1 MNALEGAAHAAPAPP
16 PRALTLSEVTK
27 DYHTPIGVRRVL
39 KGISFSVSEGEKV
52 AVLGRNGSGKSTL
65 MKIIGGVEAPTT
77 GRVQTDLFMS
87 WPIAFSGGM
96 SLAMSGVDNIR
107 FIARLYNVPIEDAVA
122 KVDDFAELGRLL
134 YVPVQTYS
142 SGMRM
147 RLAFGLTL
155 MVDFE
160 CYLIDEVI
168 AVGDSRF
175 QRKCHVEMFEKR
187 AHRAM
192 LLVSHQTGLIRD
204 FCNKAVIIKGGRARA
219 FEDLD
224 LALKIYETL

>member
-1 MNALEGAAHAAPAPP
+1 MNALGGTAHAAPPP
-16 PRALTLSEVTK
+16 TPRALTLSEVTK
-27 DYHTPIGVRRVL
+27 DYHTPIGVRHVL
-39 KGISFSVSEGEKV
+39 KGISFSVGEGEKV

-87 WPIAFSGGM
+87 WPVAFSGGM
-96 SLAMSGVDNIR
+96 SPAMSGVDNIR

-160 CYLIDEVI
+160 FYLIDEVI
-168 AVGDSRF
+168 AVGDARF

-192 LLVSHQTGLIRD
+192 LLVSHHTGLIRH
-204 FCNKAVIIKGGRARA
+204 FCNKAVIIKGGRARV

-224 LALKIYETL
+224 LAIKIYDTL